1 MTSARHPSTP
11 TDPPRRR
18 MRGFESA
25 ANLMAPHIRRAG
37 EGRGIAV
44 ARILTDWATV
54 VGAETAAI
62 CRPVR
67 MSHGKDGFGATLVLL
82 APGAHAPRL
91 AMMLPRIREQVNAV
105 YGFNAVARIT
115 ITQTAPDGFSDSP
128 ARATPAP
135 LQPTPAQA
143 ARAEAAAAGIDD
155 PALAEALRRFALH
168 FQSRRDAIRGRQ
180 S

>member
-1 MTSARHPSTP
+1 
-11 TDPPRRR
+11 
-18 MRGFESA
+18 MRGFEPA
-25 ANLMAPHIRRAG
+25 AGLMAAHIRRAG

-44 ARILTDWATV
+44 ARILTDWAEV

-67 MSHGKDGFGATLVLL
+67 MSHGKGGFGATLVLL
-82 APGAHAPRL
+82 VPGAQGPRL

-115 ITQTAPDGFSDSP
+115 ITQTAPEGLADDRAP
-128 ARATPAP
+128 AAPPVAPAP
-135 LQPTPAQA
+135 TPVQTAM
-143 ARAEAAAAGIDD
+143 AEAAASGIDD

-168 FQSRRDAIRGRQ
+168 FHTRRNAIKGRQ